1 MWIDCV
7 EKLSKAATK
16 SPQAAYTALSKSLQC
31 EWSYLQRVMLN
42 CGDAFVPLQDAIFKA
57 LYPAWSEGDLSDAE
71 CTKVVVEA
79 IKGCVKFS
87 FACHLDAINRA
98 RHESRNALEEV
109 AKQKLDTILATLSP
123 GRQRAI
129 MKIVESKTP
138 SWLTTLPYQSCHAA
152 KFDGCGAD
160 FTLQHA
166 LDFKKGGLVIL
177 CHNEIHDCIG
187 DLASQVRPQ
196 VIKEPVVNEATVTT
210 GDPGLRLDL
219 GIRGVWQPQVEAL
232 FDVRVVDTDTPSHCH
247 RAQNAILES
256 SSQEKKRMYKTAVED
271 RSGTITS
278 SVDGLLHKEA
288 SCFLRHMATALAV
301 LQVGQSLFHY
311 VRSRLAFAGVQEV
324 SLCLRGSSIK
334 YRSGLGFLLRNLE
347 KLFDNSTPIDR
358 ARLLSISSPHAS
370 AWLSV
375 TPSRSM
381 GLHLEPSEFQV
392 AIKWWLG
399 IPVAQGQSCSQC
411 NAALDAYGHHAL
423 CCKLGGDVVSRHNRL
438 RDIFNDFCHSACLAP
453 QLEMGGWSRDRIR
466 PANVLVPKWVLG
478 KPAAFDL
485 SVTIFQEA
493 CVTAG
498 SAALAAQIRK
508 HRVNAGI

>member
-71 CTKVVVEA
+71 CKLFSRFAGLEINKQHHHPTTLLPGTKVVVEA

-152 KFDGCGAD
+152 KFD
-160 FTLQHA
+160 
-166 LDFKKGGLVIL
+166 GGLVIL

-301 LQVGQSLFHY
+301 LQVDK
-311 VRSRLAFAGVQEV
+311 AF
-324 SLCLRGSSIK
+324 SIM
-334 YRSGLGFLLRNLE
+334 FLLRNLE